1 MDFLDTYSIKARLFP
16 ALVAMAPA
24 LSLFLMAGSWTDP
37 GFPEA
42 ITAMTIGVLFFAAAE
57 LARRAG
63 KHVEARMLKLTG
75 GRHENREL
83 TFEDTTIE
91 QATKARYREFLATQV
106 GIAAPTRESEAKDP
120 ATAQSFYA
128 ACYDYL
134 RLNTYDTEKFR
145 ILFNEN
151 VAYGYLRNLLGLKPY
166 AIGINIAAAFAAW
179 ALYKHPPAFA
189 SMTDGKLIIQAG
201 LAIWHIFYLVLAVTE
216 RSVSA
221 ASNRYARQLTL
232 SCETLILMRGVK

>member
-24 LSLFLMAGSWTDP
+24 LSLLLMAGSWTDP

-63 KHVEARMLKLTG
+63 KHVEARMLKATG

-91 QATKARYREFLATQV
+91 EATKARYREFLAAQV
-106 GIAAPTRESEAKDP
+106 GIPAPTRECEAKDP
-120 ATAQSFYA
+120 ATAQSFYT
-128 ACYDYL
+128 ACYDHL

-166 AIGINIAAAFAAW
+166 AIAINIAGAFAAW
-179 ALYKHPPAFA
+179 ALYNRPPAFA
-189 SMTDGKLIIQAG
+189 SMTDGKLLIQVG
-201 LAIWHIFYLVLAVTE
+201 LAIWHILYLSLAITE
-216 RSVSA
+216 RSVMV
-221 ASNRYARQLTL
+221 ASKRYARQLTL
-232 SCETLILMRGVK
+232 SCETLMLNSKS

>member
-42 ITAMTIGVLFFAAAE
+42 ITAMTIGVLFFAAAD

-63 KHVEARMLKLTG
+63 KHVEARMLKATG

-91 QATKARYREFLATQV
+91 QATKARYREFLAAQV
-106 GIAAPTRESEAKDP
+106 GIAAPTRESETQDSA
-120 ATAQSFYA
+120 AARSFYA

-151 VAYGYLRNLLGLKPY
+151 IAYGYLRNLLGLKPY
-166 AIGINIAAAFAAW
+166 AIGINIAAALAAW
-179 ALYKHPPAFA
+179 ALYKYPPPFA
-189 SMTDGKLIIQAG
+189 SMTDGKLMIQAG
-201 LAIWHIFYLVLAVTE
+201 LAVWHVLYLSLGVTE
-216 RSVSA
+216 RSVLA
-221 ASNRYARQLTL
+221 ASKRYARQLTF
-232 SCETLILMRGVK
+232 SCETLILNRKV